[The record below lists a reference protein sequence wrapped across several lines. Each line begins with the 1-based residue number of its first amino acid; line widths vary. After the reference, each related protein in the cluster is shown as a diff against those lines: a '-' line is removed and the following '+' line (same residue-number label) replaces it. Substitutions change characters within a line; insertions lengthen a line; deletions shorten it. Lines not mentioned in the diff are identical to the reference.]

1 MTQFAR
7 TATGVFAAL
16 AAWSLSEPH
25 LLRVR
30 RFDVEMANL
39 PPAAEG
45 LRVVQL
51 SDFHCSAITSRHIAR
66 RAVQTANAQ
75 KPDVIVLTGDYV
87 SRPNS
92 YAGFLMAGRWAKSP
106 MEYARQVAHEI
117 GNLRA
122 PEGVWAV
129 HGNHDESAGGFKVL
143 DNLLEQNGVR
153 VLTNSSTRLRG
164 LPLVGLDDLRVGRT
178 DVRQA
183 CEGIEQ
189 AEAQVVLSHNPR
201 ILPLLNRRNALV
213 LSGHTHSGQVHLP
226 FSRYRRRPFDM
237 QGSRFNE
244 GWYQNGEARLYV
256 SAGIGS
262 VHLPLRFCC
271 PPEITVFTLKNRT
284 RISYTDRTDLDGSE
298 RNRDRVLDS

>member
-7 TATGVFAAL
+7 GATGVFAAL
-16 AAWSLSEPH
+16 AAWSLIEPH

-30 RFDVEMANL
+30 RFDVAMANL
-39 PPAAEG
+39 PPATEG

-66 RAVQTANAQ
+66 HAVQAANAQ

-87 SRPNS
+87 SRPDS
-92 YAGFLMAGRWAKSP
+92 YAGLLLAGRWAKSP

-129 HGNHDESAGGFKVL
+129 HGNHDQSAGGFKVL
-143 DNLLEQNGVR
+143 DALLQECGVR
-153 VLTNSSTRLRG
+153 VLTNSSTRLCG
-164 LPLVGLDDLRVGRT
+164 LPLVGLDDLRVGRV
-178 DVRQA
+178 DVRAA
-183 CEGIEQ
+183 CETVMPD
-189 AEAQVVLSHNPR
+189 EAQIILSHNPR
-201 ILPLLNRRNALV
+201 VLPLLNNRNALV
-213 LSGHTHSGQVHLP
+213 LSGHTHSGQVHVP

-237 QGSRFNE
+237 QGSPFNE
-244 GWYQNGEARLYV
+244 GWYQDQSARMYV
-256 SAGIGS
+256 NAGIGS

-271 PPEITVFTLKNRT
+271 PPEITVFTLKKT
-284 RISYTDRTDLDGSE
+284 ITDL
-298 RNRDRVLDS
+298 RF